1 MENNVSA
8 ISFETSLRRLI
19 HPERASTESLS
30 EEYSELLRSRS
41 GAHGNRSV
49 QENDDIEHRKAF
61 LAQELGHLAFRRKQ
75 LNRHFNEI
83 SCDYG
88 RAPHPDDDTP
98 LNRDLDI
105 LTENVRQLVSCSK
118 A

>member
-1 MENNVSA
+1 M
-8 ISFETSLRRLI
+8 LRRKA
-19 HPERASTESLS
+19 HEGRSVRNS
-30 EEYSELLRSRS
+30 EEVEQREAMLS
-41 GAHGNRSV
+41 H
-49 QENDDIEHRKAF
+49 
-61 LAQELGHLAFRRKQ
+61 ELGQLAFRRKQ
-75 LNRHFNEI
+75 LNRRFNEI

-88 RAPHPDDDTP
+88 RAPHPDDELP